1 MTEFRTSTEIGRSLR
16 ILLYAARTS
25 PQRWPGGRRLTQDRL
40 AERIGVT
47 PTWYRKIESGG
58 TVTAATATVCDIC
71 QVLGIDPEALRVL
84 GYNDL
89 ADVLADR
96 QELGTQVVV
105 DAEDRE
111 ALDAEEQRALDF
123 LLSKM
128 GFSNAWRE
136 RSNKTFN
143 RKAERA
149 FT

>member
-1 MTEFRTSTEIGRSLR
+1 M
-16 ILLYAARTS
+16 
-25 PQRWPGGRRLTQDRL
+25 
-40 AERIGVT
+40 
-47 PTWYRKIESGG
+47 
-58 TVTAATATVCDIC
+58 
-71 QVLGIDPEALRVL
+71 
-84 GYNDL
+84 
-89 ADVLADR
+89 
-96 QELGTQVVV
+96 VV

-143 RKAERA
+143 QEAERA

>member
-1 MTEFRTSTEIGRSLR
+1 MTEFRTSAEIGSSLR
-16 ILLYAARTS
+16 RLLYAARTS
-25 PQRWPGGRRLTQDRL
+25 PQRWPGGRLTQEQL
-40 AERIGVT
+40 AGRAGCT
-47 PTWYRKIESGG
+47 PTWYRKIENGG
-58 TVTAATATVCDIC
+58 TATAATATVCDIC
-71 QVLGIDPEALRVL
+71 QVLGIDPATLRVL
-84 GYNDL
+84 GYDDL
-89 ADVLADR
+89 ADGLADR

-143 RKAERA
+143 QEAERA